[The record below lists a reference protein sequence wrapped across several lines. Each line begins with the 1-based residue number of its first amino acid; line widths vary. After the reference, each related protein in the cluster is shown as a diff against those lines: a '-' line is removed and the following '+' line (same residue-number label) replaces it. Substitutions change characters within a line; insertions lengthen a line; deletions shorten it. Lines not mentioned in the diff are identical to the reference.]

1 MRKLFSE
8 ILKDV
13 LDAPTQEDK
22 VMVLQTNSNSVIRQ
36 LLMAALD
43 PTIVFDVVIPSYR
56 ESTEP
61 DGYASNSLY
70 VEARRLYI
78 FMNTYDHISA
88 ARKSALLGQILE
100 AIDSSDA
107 LVLIQVIKKDLSQ
120 WGITKELVNVAF
132 PGLIKA

>member
-8 ILKDV
+8 ILNDISE
-13 LDAPTQEDK
+13 APTQEEK
-22 VMVLQTNSNSVIRQ
+22 VTILQTNTNTITRQ

-43 PTIVFDVVIPSYR
+43 PSIKFDVAIPSYR
-56 ESTEP
+56 ENQET

-70 VEARRLYI
+70 VEGRRLYI

-100 AIDSSDA
+100 AIDNSDA

-120 WGITKELVNVAF
+120 WGITKELVNAAF